1 MITTEH
7 HAIENNPEKNPSLI
21 YTGVSLYL
29 TPHNKLIEEKKKITE
44 SIKPF
49 ILFDPK
55 KDLFYL
61 SAVEDDS
68 VKVPLYINGT
78 HIQLYK
84 LFNSDNT
91 VIKYKCSYTTHYGNC
106 IIFFYI
112 DFSALSEL
120 KPYAFYTD
128 YNQYIL
134 NSSIAA
140 SRPSLKT
147 KLLKPAKN
155 QPITIDLSAPFQL
168 NFFDYQ
174 KNNIDWMMKL
184 EQMYDL
190 NLNGFELFKNDLKE
204 FTVNENKFYASKSNL
219 IYDSSFLEEISQKK
233 SYQIRGGILHDE
245 VGLGKTF
252 SMLGLIFNT
261 LPNNRKLTFYP
272 KKLTKKQQKSLQDKQ
287 TEIYYTNEGKLKS
300 NATLVVCPARLC
312 AQWEDELNKYLKP
325 NSDARMYTISTVVNY
340 KKMMANFALLSNAD
354 VIFIST
360 NIFTNN
366 NYVKACAEEGN
377 FALNEIYWHRI
388 IFDEGHEVLHT
399 YTNGYRKRTAD
410 ETLYNGVMSL
420 WSKYKWVCSGTPLP
434 YNDQS
439 LDAILS
445 YLTNNKFK
453 SDHYYKFTQD
463 QLDDILTK
471 YFRFNTKKSV
481 KDQIYIPKIQEK
493 TIFLKQTPL
502 ERTVYDNA
510 VGDELRLIQLCT
522 HILVSETDAEI
533 VGHEVKS
540 LDEVQH
546 KMIKHFDKLINK
558 ATADIADREHKIEL
572 RKFEYNDA
580 DKEYPRFS
588 DDWKEYRQ
596 SCKNRIKYQ
605 EDRIELLKE
614 EIIHLTARRGHFTSL
629 NDRIKE
635 ITQELCP
642 ICYDHIEKVTLTK
655 CSHIFCADCIS
666 EYSKGKKNI
675 ECPMCRTNL
684 DTTKDIGY
692 DIETELDDTGREE
705 EASMISDYEKHINR
719 WGTKMA
725 YLIKFLQLVIAQ
737 DESHRIIIFSQ
748 WKKMLEL
755 VGSAL
760 DLCGIKNVYLK
771 GNIHVMSKNIRRFK
785 RDNNIR
791 VIMLSSETCCSGSNL
806 TEASHIVLLDTVNG
820 EKGEANAIEE
830 QAIGRSAR
838 LGQTRSVKVIRL
850 IMKDTIENE
859 YYNTNV
865 GHSFEGVETIGSA
878 KQLSEMFPTPASAVP
893 VPTQS
898 VDEES
903 IVLV

>member
-7 HAIENNPEKNPSLI
+7 HAIKNNPELNPSLI
-21 YTGVSLYL
+21 FTGVSLYL
-29 TPHNKLIEEKKKITE
+29 TPHNQLIEDKKKIAE
-44 SIKPF
+44 SEKPY

-55 KDLFYL
+55 KEIFYV

-68 VKVPLYINGT
+68 IKVPLYINASAI
-78 HIQLYK
+78 HLYK
-84 LFNSDNT
+84 LFNTDNT
-91 VIKYKCSYTTHYGNC
+91 LIKYKCVYSNTYYGTCTLN
-106 IIFFYI
+106 FYM
-112 DFSALSEL
+112 DFSTLSEL

-128 YNQYIL
+128 FNQYIL
-134 NSSIAA
+134 NSSIVAT
-140 SRPSLKT
+140 RPSLKT
-147 KLLKPAKN
+147 KLLKPSKN
-155 QPITIDLSAPFQL
+155 QPITIDLNIPFQINL
-168 NFFDYQ
+168 FDYQ

-190 NLNGFELFKNDLKE
+190 NLNGFELFTNDLRE
-204 FTVNENKFYASKSNL
+204 ISVNENKFYASKSNL
-219 IYDSSFLEEISQKK
+219 IYDSSYLEEISDKK

-272 KKLTKKQQKSLQDKQ
+272 KKLTKKQQKSLQDAQ
-287 TEIYYTNEGKLKS
+287 TEIYYTDKGKLKS

-340 KKMMANFALLSNAD
+340 KKMMENLALLSNAD
-354 VIFIST
+354 VIFVST

-366 NYVKACAEEGN
+366 NYLKAYTTDGYY
-377 FALNEIYWHRI
+377 ALNEIYWHRI

-410 ETLYNGVMSL
+410 ETLYNRVMSL
-420 WSKYKWVCSGTPLP
+420 CSKYKWVCSGTPLP

-439 LDAILS
+439 LDAIIS

-453 SDHYYKFTQD
+453 TDHYYKFTQE
-463 QLDDILTK
+463 QLDNILTK

-481 KDQIYIPKIQEK
+481 KEQIYIPKIQEK

-510 VGDELRLIQLCT
+510 IGDELRLIQLCT

-533 VGHEVKS
+533 LGHEVKS
-540 LDEVQH
+540 LDEVQQ

-558 ATADIADREHKIEL
+558 ATEDIADREHKIEL
-572 RKFEYNDA
+572 RKMEYNDA
-580 DKEYPRFS
+580 DNEYPRFS

-614 EIIHLTARRGHFTSL
+614 EIKHLTARRGLFTSL

-635 ITQELCP
+635 IKEVCP

-666 EYSKGKKNI
+666 EYSKGKKNV

-684 DTTKDIGY
+684 NTTKDIGY
-692 DIETELDDTGREE
+692 GIEKELDETNSDEE
-705 EASMISDYEKHINR
+705 SPLVSDYEEHINR

-725 YLIKFLQLVIAQ
+725 YLIKFLQLVITQ

-748 WKKMLEL
+748 WKRMLEL

-760 DLCGIKNVYLK
+760 DICGIKNVYLK

-865 GHSFEGVETIGSA
+865 GHSFKGVETIGSA
-878 KQLSEMFPTPASAVP
+878 KQLSEMFPTPVP
-893 VPTQS
+893 VVPAPTI
-898 VDEES
+898 DEES
-903 IVLV
+903 IVFV

>member
-7 HAIENNPEKNPSLI
+7 HAIENNPETNPSLI
-21 YTGVSLYL
+21 FAGASHYF
-29 TPHNKLIEEKKKITE
+29 TPQNHKIEDKDKIVE

-55 KDLFYL
+55 KEIFYV
-61 SAVEDDS
+61 STVEDDS
-68 VKVPLYINGT
+68 IKVPLYMNASAI
-78 HIQLYK
+78 HLYK
-84 LFNSDNT
+84 LFNTDNT
-91 VIKYKCSYTTHYGNC
+91 LIKYKCVYSNTYYGTCTLN
-106 IIFFYI
+106 FYI
-112 DFSALSEL
+112 DFSTLSEL

-128 YNQYIL
+128 YNPYVL
-134 NSSIAA
+134 NSSIAVT
-140 SRPSLKT
+140 RPSLKT
-147 KLLKPAKN
+147 KLLKPSKN
-155 QPITIDLSAPFQL
+155 QPITIDLNAPFQL
-168 NFFDYQ
+168 NLFDYQ
-174 KNNIDWMMKL
+174 KNNVDWMMKL

-190 NLNGFELFKNDLKE
+190 NLNGFELFTNDLKE
-204 FTVNENKFYASKSNL
+204 ISVNENKFYASKSNL
-219 IYDSSFLEEISQKK
+219 IYDSSYLEEISDKK
-233 SYQIRGGILHDE
+233 SYQIRGGVLHDE

-261 LPNNRKLTFYP
+261 LPNKRKLTFHP
-272 KKLTKKQQKSLQDKQ
+272 KKLTKKQQKSLQDAQ
-287 TEIYYTNEGKLKS
+287 TDIFYTSKGKLKS

-340 KKMMANFALLSNAD
+340 KKMMENLALLSNAD
-354 VIFIST
+354 VIFVST

-366 NYVKACAEEGN
+366 NYIKACTAEGHY
-377 FALNEIYWHRI
+377 ALNEIYWHRI

-410 ETLYNGVMSL
+410 ETLYKEVMSL
-420 WSKYKWVCSGTPLP
+420 RSKYKWVCSGTPLP

-439 LDAILS
+439 LDAIIS

-453 SDHYYKFTQD
+453 TENYYKFTQE
-463 QLDDILTK
+463 QLDSMLTK

-493 TIFLKQTPL
+493 TIFLKQTPI
-502 ERTVYDNA
+502 EKTIYDNA
-510 VGDELRLIQLCT
+510 IGDELRLIQLCT

-540 LDEVQH
+540 LDEVQQ

-558 ATADIADREHKIEL
+558 ATADIADRENKIEL
-572 RKFEYNDA
+572 RKIEYNDA
-580 DKEYPRFS
+580 DNEYPRFS
-588 DDWKEYRQ
+588 DDWKEFRQ

-605 EDRIELLKE
+605 EDRIELIKE
-614 EIIHLTARRGHFTSL
+614 EITHLTARRKLFTSL

-635 ITQELCP
+635 IKEVCP
-642 ICYDHIEKVTLTK
+642 ICYDHIEQVTLTK
-655 CSHIFCADCIS
+655 CSHIFCAECIS
-666 EYSKGKKNI
+666 EYSSGKKNV

-684 DTTKDIGY
+684 DTSKDIGY
-692 DIETELDDTGREE
+692 DIESELNQTCGSKDDE
-705 EASMISDYEKHINR
+705 SSLVSDYEEHINR

-748 WKKMLEL
+748 WKRMLEL

-760 DLCGIKNVYLK
+760 DICGINNVYLK

-785 RDNNIR
+785 RDKNIR

-859 YYNTNV
+859 YYNKNV
-865 GHSFEGVETIGSA
+865 GHSFKGVEATGSA
-878 KQLSEMFPTPASAVP
+878 KQLAEMFPTLEHAVP
-893 VPTQS
+893 SSTS
-898 VDEES
+898 DEGS
-903 IVLV
+903 IIFV